1 KLIRYFK
8 SEDVTHAIMAGQ
20 VKHRQI
26 FRISALP
33 DLKMARLLARLA
45 KRNTDSL
52 IGAVAE
58 ELGRNGITVIDST
71 AFLSPFIAREGVITR
86 RQPSKDEQAD
96 IDCGLA
102 VAGEIA
108 RLDIGQTVAIKD
120 RAVVAVEAMEGTDE
134 VIRRAGHLTNGR
146 SFVVVKVAKPGQD
159 MRFDVPVIGNATIE
173 VMRDAGATAICVTAD
188 KTLLFERDELIST
201 AERHGIS
208 ITASRQDETC

>member
-1 KLIRYFK
+1 
-8 SEDVTHAIMAGQ
+8 MAGQ

-45 KRNTDSL
+45 RKNTDSL

-71 AFLSPFIAREGVITR
+71 VFLGPLIAREGVITR
-86 RQPSKDEQAD
+86 RPPSKDEETD
-96 IDCGLA
+96 IECGLA
-102 VAGEIA
+102 VAREIA
-108 RLDIGQTVAIKD
+108 RLDIGQTVAVKD

-134 VIRRAGHLTNGR
+134 VIRRAGRLTNGR

-159 MRFDVPVIGNATIE
+159 MRFDVPVIGKVTVE
-173 VMRDAGATAICVTAD
+173 VMKDSGATAICVTAD
-188 KTLLFERDELIST
+188 KTLLFDREALILM
-201 AERHGIS
+201 ADRQGIS
-208 ITASRQDETC
+208 ITASQ